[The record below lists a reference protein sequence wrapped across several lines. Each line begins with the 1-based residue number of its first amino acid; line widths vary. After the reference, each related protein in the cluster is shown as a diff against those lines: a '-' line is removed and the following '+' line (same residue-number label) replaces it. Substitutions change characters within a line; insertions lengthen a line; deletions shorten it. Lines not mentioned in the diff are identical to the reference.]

1 MGVGCP
7 SLEWST
13 LLWEGLRAQFN
24 KPKFSD
30 LKVNVQGDSVHVHK
44 VVLAT
49 QSEALSALLPDS
61 DDPPIMNWS
70 AHCND
75 INHAKDFLRSL
86 YFGYGHIHS
95 DNVLGLLKLAKIYN
109 VKWLVDEAERFA
121 KSHINHSNCLEYLD
135 FSIFYDCAQL
145 HEICAEKVFRFN
157 KKYSLT
163 QIAQPLVRVWL
174 HISVKT
180 LSCLIAND
188 RLCVED
194 EIEVFQYVMCW
205 VEAGQRENT
214 SPLTLVRYG
223 FLPNNFYA
231 LFALPYVMQV
241 DPPLGAHLS
250 ELGLSCPVFN
260 ADTLRHPSPGTR
272 YLSSRTYRHYRNDPS
287 VYREAVVQISD
298 DFLVKE
304 KFRKSFSMN
313 DFTLYIDVGERVS
326 IHVECN
332 KEKKRK
338 NKTPTTILSN
348 LDEENN
354 ANEALP
360 LVTSST
366 IGQLQ
371 NLHTAHDNTSQHDST
386 SQHDIASHHDT
397 PGLPDI
403 SSQSQ
408 HSTDSSQY
416 RVHTAEEKTD
426 KNNSLN
432 RGRTEDASS
441 SKRSSTSDINSS
453 EVSSPGPSTGDDVSR
468 KKEIVHRAT
477 SSGSRSD
484 TSSSR
489 DTLFYCYCLAPSSR
503 QPLAMFRWWNN
514 GGWHRANFDMLIKQ
528 ANGTL
533 ALGVVVVR

>member
-1 MGVGCP
+1 
-7 SLEWST
+7 
-13 LLWEGLRAQFN
+13 
-24 KPKFSD
+24 

-49 QSEALSALLPDS
+49 QSEALSALLPDT
-61 DDPPIMNWS
+61 DDPAIMNWS

-287 VYREAVVQISD
+287 LYREAVVQISD
-298 DFLVKE
+298 DFLVKD

-332 KEKKRK
+332 KDKKRK

-348 LDEENN
+348 LDEEHN
-354 ANEALP
+354 ANEP
-360 LVTSST
+360 PPIVSSST

-371 NLHTAHDNTSQHDST
+371 KLHIHDVITDSN
-386 SQHDIASHHDT
+386 
-397 PGLPDI
+397 PGQVVMDI
-403 SSQSQ
+403 SPEDKPGREHDAGSKNS
-408 HSTDSSQY
+408 SNSKNSSLSRARTD
-416 RVHTAEEKTD
+416 
-426 KNNSLN
+426 
-432 RGRTEDASS
+432 DASS

-453 EVSSPGPSTGDDVSR
+453 EVSSPGPSTGDDTSR
-468 KKEIVHRAT
+468 KKEVVHRT
-477 SSGSRSD
+477 GSSGSRSD

-514 GGWHRANFDMLIKQ
+514 GGWHRSNFDMLIKQ